1 MNAKTTVAVV
11 DDHQIFRE
19 GLIEILQTFD
29 DIEVV
34 ASGGSSN
41 DAVRIARTDKPD
53 VIVLDLDMPGP
64 GGSSLSGL
72 DAIRAIESDSP
83 MVKIV
88 VLTMHD
94 DPTIVRRLIQTG
106 ISSYLIKS
114 TGRSE
119 LHAAIKSAA
128 VGADSVLVKV
138 SRTTASAL
146 SAPPTPRAAA
156 ITTREREIISALATT
171 GGSNREIAAKLHI
184 AEATVKRH
192 LASVYEKLGTHTRI
206 QTVRQ
211 AELLGLLD
219 TE

>member
-1 MNAKTTVAVV
+1 MNPKITVAVV

-29 DIEVV
+29 DIDVV

-41 DAVRIARTDKPD
+41 EAVHIARHDKPD

-64 GGSSLSGL
+64 GGSSLAGL
-72 DAIRAIESDSP
+72 DAIRAIQNDSP
-83 MVKIV
+83 LVKIV

-94 DPTIVRRLIQTG
+94 DHTVVRRLIQTG
-106 ISSYLIKS
+106 ISSYLVKS

-119 LHAAIKSAA
+119 LHAAITSA
-128 VGADSVLVKV
+128 VIGNDSVLVTV
-138 SRTTASAL
+138 SRATASAL
-146 SAPPTPRAAA
+146 SAPMTPRAAA
-156 ITTREREIISALATT
+156 ITAREREIIQALATT
-171 GGSNREIAAKLHI
+171 GGSNREIAENLQI
-184 AEATVKRH
+184 AESTVKRH
-192 LASVYEKLGTHTRI
+192 LASVYDKLGTHTRI